1 MAKTNS
7 WAWPNMIN
15 VAQNKVALYEDNKS
29 ITNRSKLLILT
40 EPTELYNEPNFGVG
54 LRKYLFTYNTENQ
67 KSIIQDSIKKQLE
80 LHEPYCIADET
91 EFIDGLAYTG
101 RQDEVSK
108 FTDINKLEF
117 TCAIKTV
124 YQSTAEVE
132 LNTTNSKGGNF

>member
-1 MAKTNS
+1 MAKTTS
-7 WAWPNMIN
+7 LAFPNLLN
-15 VAQNKVALYEDNKS
+15 VAQNRVGVYEDNKS

-54 LRKYLFTYNTENQ
+54 LRRYLFTYNTENQ
-67 KSIIQDSIKKQLE
+67 KAIIQDIIKRQLE
-80 LHEPYCIADET
+80 LHEPYCVADET

-108 FTDINKLEF
+108 FTDLNKLEF

-132 LNTTNSKGGNF
+132 LNTTNSKGGKF

>member
-15 VAQNKVALYEDNKS
+15 VAQNKVALYEDNMS
-29 ITNRSKLLILT
+29 ITNRAKLLILT
-40 EPTELYNEPNFGVG
+40 DPTELYNEPNFGVG

-67 KSIIQDSIKKQLE
+67 KAIIQDNIKKQLD

-101 RQDEVSK
+101 RQDEISK
-108 FTDINKLEF
+108 FTDNNKLEF

-124 YQSTAEVE
+124 YQSTANVE
-132 LNTTNSKGGNF
+132 LDEGTQGGVK

>member
-1 MAKTNS
+1 MTKTNS

-91 EFIDGLAYTG
+91 EFIDGLA
-101 RQDEVSK
+101 
-108 FTDINKLEF
+108 
-117 TCAIKTV
+117 
-124 YQSTAEVE
+124 
-132 LNTTNSKGGNF
+132 